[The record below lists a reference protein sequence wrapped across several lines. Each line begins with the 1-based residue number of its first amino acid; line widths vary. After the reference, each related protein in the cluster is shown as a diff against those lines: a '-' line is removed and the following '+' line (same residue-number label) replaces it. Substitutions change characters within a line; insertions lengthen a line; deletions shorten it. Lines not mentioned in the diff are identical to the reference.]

1 MGREIY
7 CNMELEVRWKGRTEM
22 EIGRDLGWGK

>member
-7 CNMELEVRWKGRTEM
+7 MELEVRWKGRTEM
-22 EIGRDLGWGK
+22 EIKTGGFGMG